1 VIDARRAQFN
11 FGDKLIADEVDGL
24 YEEWM
29 VHVDQVLADEK
40 IVAAAYEAL
49 AKRRLLSRTRGRC
62 AWLATRPAKS
72 APRHVRKA
80 KTTIWWRPSSSM
92 PRLPCRSPC

>member
-1 VIDARRAQFN
+1 MIDARRAQLN

-40 IVAAAYEAL
+40 SQTQPGTVKQRFQAE
-49 AKRRLLSRTRGRC
+49 R
-62 AWLATRPAKS
+62 
-72 APRHVRKA
+72 
-80 KTTIWWRPSSSM
+80 
-92 PRLPCRSPC
+92 